1 MAKNNKI
8 IFEVVATAKGLK
20 VVSKDAEKLTKNTD
34 NADRSTKRLQ
44 KSRDKYGRT
53 EKGVAGISSNST
65 KNFSKM
71 QQSIDGGGGGGL
83 VRAYALLAANV
94 FALTA
99 AFGVL
104 SRSAQVD
111 TLTKSI
117 ETLEIVSGKSIKAVG
132 RDLQEASGFSL
143 DFANALRS
151 TSLALS
157 AGFNADQIVQL
168 GEVAKNASV
177 SLGRNLADS
186 LDRIFRG
193 VIKVEPELLDEIG
206 LFIRVDEAASKYAD
220 SLGIAQSELTEFQ
233 KRQAFLNES
242 IEQGTKKFQAFEDVD
257 PDAFAILAATFAD
270 LAQGAVSFINQGL
283 VPIIGYFQENRALL
297 VGAFGAVAVSLLRQV
312 IPAMGVFR
320 QNARQAA
327 QEASENFNGFQEE
340 LKSTGN
346 ASKKAAL
353 DMAKVNLK
361 TARSDLKSAEAA
373 RARLPAYKQGGK
385 ALEEANKQL
394 DEATTKEERITALRK
409 KSLAFDKSRKSTNS
423 DIIDAQKKALDDE
436 ADALENVIAKEK
448 TRNNIRQRKVQA
460 VQPQPGT
467 FMDLEQMRLAKA
479 ELRAVSLENISTTA
493 STVGLKAALNQIEV
507 ELYEMSLAA
516 TAAGGSLG
524 FFEKMSFRLSATLT
538 ALSIKMSELMLKLAP
553 FMPFIMIGIALMPL
567 FAKAIGFGGEASKKF
582 GEALDKSNELLD
594 SFDEKLSTARDTIV
608 DTESSFESISD
619 ASTAFNN
626 ALVETSESLL
636 AAREAYRQYIAETN
650 GFVRFFTD
658 FNQSGAT
665 NIVKNEIEALNDIL
679 SNFAGATPEMQNLL
693 STEGLSDQTL
703 EKAVQHAVKLEHQ
716 REKILALEK
725 KEFDLRALEM
735 AGVKT
740 IINERG
746 REEAILSAIAGATR
760 NKNSAIKEGADM
772 QQESTEILLSEGHTL
787 SKLVNIYQKVAD
799 LGKEQVEA
807 QTNAKSALD
816 GATDSAREFAKK
828 FITKTDVD
836 KPLSSFRQITAALAH
851 QNKLGEDSKLSTRD
865 RSNLL
870 NSIANTENAV
880 FDIMTKENK
889 EEFKRLAQM
898 EDGILKELLMLTI
911 LEDEEEQY
919 AKMRLIQLSSKAV
932 LQEIK
937 DISKSIKNIQK
948 ETVVGI
954 EKSFALQKQEK
965 QLAVTAQQAEV
976 RKLRTAS
983 NLTKTEIERLAT
995 LEINANLTAEIAK
1008 LTTKDG
1014 EAMTAIL
1021 AQRKLNN
1028 LLLQQELDI
1037 ATESDRKNIK
1047 IQGILKK
1054 RVDTQEKLN
1063 KSILEGQKLEAQ
1075 ISSALTTGST
1085 TLSATASQKILIAG
1099 EEQRLKT
1106 AKKKADIEK
1115 AILKS
1120 QFAIIKAELKI
1131 LNEKKQFAGI
1141 ANFDYQDT
1149 VDGLDEALQNS
1160 IDLIDQGLENS
1171 TTKFVVD
1178 LIKGVESGLGTMDSG
1193 GIDDGGLSDYLD
1205 KITLG
1210 GATLSKLRANTSSAK
1225 GEITKLQKFIA
1236 NESKKDLKDQDILGI
1251 AKADEQIALL
1261 QDSINNFD
1269 AAQIVTKV
1277 GMITAAFSQF
1287 AAQVRAL
1294 GADGEFAATLA
1305 NISGMFLQSFTQMS
1319 QIISDKGSSPLER
1332 FAAQAAAIS
1341 TVIAGF
1347 SAAVAGDAKR
1357 RISQIDEAI
1366 EAEKRLDGKSAQ
1378 SVAKIKEMEK
1388 KKESIGRKAF
1398 ETNKKLQIAQALVST
1413 AAGAAMA
1420 LTLGPLIGPILA
1432 AATVAL
1438 GMAQVALIRKTQYN
1452 GGGGDVQA
1460 SNTALTIGG
1469 RGNSVDTSQRATA
1482 GELAYLRG
1490 GQGSGTNANNFT
1502 PGGAMGRK
1510 GYANGGDG
1518 ITVGERGPEVITPSQ
1533 PVDITPNYALGGQ
1546 SQNINFNI
1554 SAVDGASVQ
1563 NMLNEQQGNIISMIR
1578 QAAND
1583 NGEGFLESVDS
1594 DVYGGGG

>member
-8 IFEVVATAKGLK
+8 IFEVIATAKGLK

-34 NADRSTKRLQ
+34 AADRSTKKLQ
-44 KSRDKYGRT
+44 KSRDRYSRT

-117 ETLEIVSGKSIKAVG
+117 ETLEIASGKSIKAVG

-242 IEQGTKKFQAFEDVD
+242 IDQGTKKFQAFEDVD

-283 VPIIGYFQENRALL
+283 VPIIGYFQANKALL

-320 QNARQAA
+320 QSARQAA
-327 QEASENFNGFQEE
+327 QDASENFTAFQED
-340 LKSTGN
+340 LKTTGE
-346 ASKKAAL
+346 ASKKASL

-385 ALEEANKQL
+385 ALEDANKQL
-394 DEATTKEERITALRK
+394 DKATTKEERITALRK

-423 DIIDAQKKALDDE
+423 EIIDAQKKALDDE

-467 FMDLEQMRLAKA
+467 FMDLEQMRLAKV
-479 ELRAVSLENISTTA
+479 ELRAVALENISTTA
-493 STVGLKAALNQIEV
+493 STVGLRAALSQIDI
-507 ELYEMSLAA
+507 ELKEMSLSAI
-516 TAAGGSLG
+516 AAGGSLG
-524 FFEKMSFRLSATLT
+524 FFEKMSFRLSASLT
-538 ALSIKMSELMLKLAP
+538 ALSIKMSEVMLRLAP
-553 FMPFIMIGIALMPL
+553 FMPFIMIGVALMPML
-567 FAKAIGFGGEASKKF
+567 SKQLGFGGEAAKKF
-582 GEALDKSNELLD
+582 GSAMDETNELLET
-594 SFDEKLSTARDTIV
+594 FDDKLTTASETIQNS
-608 DTESSFESISD
+608 ESSFEGISD
-619 ASTAFNN
+619 ANTAFNN
-626 ALVETSESLL
+626 AIVETNESLIK
-636 AAREAYRQYIAETN
+636 AREAYNLYLAEAKP
-650 GFVRFFTD
+650 FAKFFGD
-658 FNQSGAT
+658 FGGRGSLKIVESEIKAVSEVLANFESAT
-665 NIVKNEIEALNDIL
+665 PEVQELIKVNIDQNAIDAAVEMSKKVVASNNEVTKARDEQLRIEALIKAGQLTIVNSSGKEV
-679 SNFAGATPEMQNLL
+679 SNSIALVNAKARV
-693 STEGLSDQTL
+693 
-703 EKAVQHAVKLEHQ
+703 EKAVKKTNKLEEEQ
-716 REKILALEK
+716 SKLLLKNANMTKGMGAFLE
-725 KEFDLRALEM
+725 ENAE
-735 AGVKT
+735 
-740 IINERG
+740 
-746 REEAILSAIAGATR
+746 
-760 NKNSAIKEGADM
+760 
-772 QQESTEILLSEGHTL
+772 L
-787 SKLVNIYQKVAD
+787 SKDQA
-799 LGKEQVEA
+799 EA
-807 QTNAKSALD
+807 QTNAKSAID
-816 GATDSAREFAKK
+816 GAKDSAREFAKK

-836 KPLSSFRQITAALAH
+836 KPLASFRQITTALQF
-851 QNKLGEDSKLSTRD
+851 QNKLGEDSKLSTKD
-865 RSNLL
+865 RSLL
-870 NSIANTENAV
+870 LDSIAEGENAI

-889 EEFKRLAQM
+889 EKFKNAKTDKERL
-898 EDGILKELLMLTI
+898 KI
-911 LEDEEEQY
+911 LEDEEVNY
-919 AKMRLIQLSSKAV
+919 NNIRLQQLSSKAV
-932 LQEIK
+932 LKEIK
-937 DISKSIKNIQK
+937 DLSKSIKNIQK

-954 EKSFALQKQEK
+954 EKSFMLQKEEK
-965 QLAVTAQQAEV
+965 RIAIELEKGNIRNLSVASDLTTKQIETLATKKIDA
-976 RKLRTAS
+976 
-983 NLTKTEIERLAT
+983 NLTK
-995 LEINANLTAEIAK
+995 EIAE

-1028 LLLQQELDI
+1028 MLLQQELDI

-1054 RVDTQEKLN
+1054 RIATQEKLN

-1149 VDGLDEALQNS
+1149 VDGLDTALQNS

-1178 LIKGVESGLGTMDSG
+1178 MIKGVESGLGNMDFG
-1193 GIDDGGLSDYLD
+1193 GIDDGGLSTYLD

-1210 GATLSKLRANTSSAK
+1210 GTTLSKLRTNTASAK
-1225 GEITKLQKFIA
+1225 NKISELQKFIA

-1251 AKADEQIALL
+1251 QDADKQIGAL
-1261 QDSINNFD
+1261 QDSINSFD

-1287 AAQVRAL
+1287 ADQVRTL

-1319 QIISDKGSSPLER
+1319 TIIQDKGSSPLEK

-1469 RGNSVDTSQRATA
+1469 RGNSVDTSKRATA

-1490 GQGSGTNANNFT
+1490 AQGSGTTANNFT

-1533 PVDITPNYALGGQ
+1533 PVDIIPNYALGGQ
-1546 SQNINFNI
+1546 AQNINFNI
-1554 SAVDGASVQ
+1554 SGVDGASVQ

>member
-34 NADRSTKRLQ
+34 AADRSTKKLR
-44 KSRDKYGRT
+44 KSRDSYMRT

-71 QQSIDGGGGGGL
+71 QQSIDGGGGGGGL

-117 ETLEIVSGKSIKAVG
+117 ETLEIASGKSIKAVG

-143 DFANALRS
+143 DFANSLRS

-157 AGFNADQIVQL
+157 AGFNADQIIQL

-242 IEQGTKKFQAFEDVD
+242 IDQGSKKFSAFSDVD

-283 VPIIGYFQENRALL
+283 VPIIGYFQANKALL

-320 QNARQAA
+320 QSARQAA
-327 QEASENFNGFQEE
+327 QDASENFSAFQED
-340 LKSTGN
+340 LKTTGE
-346 ASKKAAL
+346 ASKKASL
-353 DMAKVNLK
+353 DMAKVSLK
-361 TARSDLKSAEAA
+361 SARADLKGAEAA
-373 RARLPAYKQGGK
+373 RARVPAYKQGGK

-394 DEATTKEERITALRK
+394 DKASTKEERISALRQ
-409 KSLAFDKSRKSTNS
+409 KSAAFEKSRKKTNS
-423 DIIDAQKKALDDE
+423 DIIDAQQKALNDE

-467 FMDLEQMRLAKA
+467 FMDLEQMRLAKV

-493 STVGLKAALNQIEV
+493 STVGLRAALAQIDI
-507 ELYEMSLAA
+507 ELKEMSISAI
-516 TAAGGSLG
+516 AAGGSLG
-524 FFEKMSFRLSATLT
+524 FFEKMSFRLSASLT
-538 ALSIKMSELMLKLAP
+538 ALSIKMSEVMLKLAP
-553 FMPFIMIGIALMPL
+553 FMPFIMIGVALMPML
-567 FAKAIGFGGEASKKF
+567 SKVMGFGSEAAKKF
-582 GEALDKSNELLD
+582 GSAMDETNELLET
-594 SFDEKLSTARDTIV
+594 FDDKLTTASETIQNS
-608 DTESSFESISD
+608 ESSFEGISD
-619 ASTAFNN
+619 ANTAFNN
-626 ALVETSESLL
+626 AIMETNKSLI
-636 AAREAYRQYIAETN
+636 AAREAYNLYLAEAKP
-650 GFVRFFTD
+650 FAKFFGD
-658 FNQSGAT
+658 FGGRGSLK
-665 NIVKNEIEALNDIL
+665 IVESEIKAVSDVLA
-679 SNFAGATPEMQNLL
+679 NFESATPEVQELIKVNVDKDTIDAAVEMSKKIVASNDEVTNARNEQLRIESLIKAGQLKIVNSSGKEVLNSTALVNVKARVNKALKETNDLEEQQGKLL
-693 STEGLSDQTL
+693 L
-703 EKAVQHAVKLEHQ
+703 
-716 REKILALEK
+716 
-725 KEFDLRALEM
+725 
-735 AGVKT
+735 
-740 IINERG
+740 
-746 REEAILSAIAGATR
+746 
-760 NKNSAIKEGADM
+760 KNGN
-772 QQESTEILLSEGHTL
+772 L
-787 SKLVNIYQKVAD
+787 SKGMGAFLEENAALSKDQA
-799 LGKEQVEA
+799 EA
-807 QTNAKSALD
+807 QTNAKSAID
-816 GATDSAREFAKK
+816 GAKDSAREFAKK

-836 KPLSSFRQITAALAH
+836 KPLASLRQITTALRF
-851 QNKLGEDSKLSTRD
+851 QRDENDVIKISTKD
-865 RSNLL
+865 RTLL
-870 NSIANTENAV
+870 LDSIANKENAI
-880 FDIMTKENK
+880 FDLLTMESKEK
-889 EEFKRLAQM
+889 
-898 EDGILKELLMLTI
+898 LKNAKT
-911 LEDEEEQY
+911 DEE
-919 AKMRLIQLSSKAV
+919 RLKILNDEEVNYNKIRLQQLSSKAV
-932 LQEIK
+932 LKEIK
-937 DISKSIKNIQK
+937 DLSKSIKNIQK
-948 ETVVGI
+948 ETVVGL
-954 EKSFALQKQEK
+954 EKSFMLQKQEK
-965 QLAVTAQQAEV
+965 QIAIELEKGNIRNLSVASDLTTKQIETLATKKIDA
-976 RKLRTAS
+976 
-983 NLTKTEIERLAT
+983 NLTK
-995 LEINANLTAEIAK
+995 EIAK

-1028 LLLQQELDI
+1028 MLLQQELDI

-1054 RVDTQEKLN
+1054 RIDTQEKLN
-1063 KSILEGQKLEAQ
+1063 KAMLEGEKINAQ

-1099 EEQRLKT
+1099 EETRLKT

-1115 AILKS
+1115 AILTS

-1131 LNEKKQFAGI
+1131 LNDKKEFAGI

-1149 VDGLDEALQNS
+1149 VDGLDTALQNS

-1171 TTKFVVD
+1171 ASKFVVD
-1178 LIKGVESGLGTMDSG
+1178 LIKGVESGLNFTGM
-1193 GIDDGGLSDYLD
+1193 DDGGLTDYLD

-1210 GATLSKLRANTSSAK
+1210 GATLSKLRTNTASAK
-1225 GEITKLQKFIA
+1225 NKISELQQFIA
-1236 NESKKDLKDQDILGI
+1236 NESKKDVDKQDILGI
-1251 AKADEQIALL
+1251 NDADKQIAKL
-1261 QDSINNFD
+1261 QDSIDSFD
-1269 AAQIVTKV
+1269 AAQIVTKI

-1305 NISGMFLQSFTQMS
+1305 NVSSMFLQSFTQMS
-1319 QIISDKGSSPLER
+1319 AVINDKGSSPLER
-1332 FAAQAAAIS
+1332 FAAQAAAVS

-1366 EAEKRLDGKSAQ
+1366 EAEKRLDGKSSQ

-1469 RGNSVDTSQRATA
+1469 RGNSVDTSQRASA
-1482 GELAYLRG
+1482 GELSYLRG
-1490 GQGSGTNANNFT
+1490 DRGVGTNANNFT

-1510 GYANGGDG
+1510 GYANGGDS
-1518 ITVGERGPEVITPSQ
+1518 IVVGERGPEVISPAQ
-1533 PVDITPNYALGGQ
+1533 PIDITPNYALGGQ
-1546 SQNINFNI
+1546 GQNINFNI

-1583 NGEGFLESVDS
+1583 NGEAFLEAVDS
-1594 DVYGGGG
+1594 DVYGGSG

>member
-34 NADRSTKRLQ
+34 AADRSTKKLQ
-44 KSRDKYGRT
+44 KSRDRYSRT

-117 ETLEIVSGKSIKAVG
+117 ETLEIASGKSIKAVG

-143 DFANALRS
+143 DFANSLRS

-242 IEQGTKKFQAFEDVD
+242 IDQGTRKFQAFEDVD

-283 VPIIGYFQENRALL
+283 VPIIGYFQQNKALL
-297 VGAFGAVAVSLLRQV
+297 VGAFGAIAVSLLRQV

-320 QNARQAA
+320 QNARQSA
-327 QEASENFNGFQEE
+327 QEASDNFSNFQEE
-340 LKSTGN
+340 LKSTGE

-385 ALEEANKQL
+385 ALEDANKQL
-394 DEATTKEERITALRK
+394 DKATTKEERITALRK

-423 DIIDAQKKALDDE
+423 EIIDAQKKALDDE

-460 VQPQPGT
+460 VQPQKGT
-467 FMDLEQMRLAKA
+467 FMDLEQMRLAKV

-493 STVGLKAALNQIEV
+493 STVGLKAALQQIEV

-524 FFEKMSFRLSATLT
+524 FFEKMSFRLSASLT

-553 FMPFIMIGIALMPL
+553 FMPFIMIGIALMPML
-567 FAKAIGFGGEASKKF
+567 AKAIGFGGEASKKF
-582 GEALDKSNELLD
+582 SESMDKSKEMLE
-594 SFDEKLSTARDTIV
+594 SFDDKLAKV
-608 DTESSFESISD
+608 TETVNDSNSSFEALSD
-619 ASTAFNN
+619 ANTAFNN
-626 ALVETSESLL
+626 AIAETSKTLTES
-636 AAREAYRQYIAETN
+636 REAYRLYLAETN

-658 FNQSGAT
+658 FAGRGAAKLVQNEISAVSEILANFESST
-665 NIVKNEIEALNDIL
+665 PEVQALIRTAIDENIIDDAVAMSQKIVKNNEEIIRLEREHMDLIALL
-679 SNFAGATPEMQNLL
+679 
-693 STEGLSDQTL
+693 
-703 EKAVQHAVKLEHQ
+703 
-716 REKILALEK
+716 
-725 KEFDLRALEM
+725 M
-735 AGVKT
+735 AGQEYITDENGKQVRIVTELGSAENAKMKA
-740 IINERG
+740 INEG
-746 REEAILSAIAGATR
+746 TKLQEQQSNALL
-760 NKNSAIKEGADM
+760 KNSKTLGETVGLFEDI
-772 QQESTEILLSEGHTL
+772 TVL
-787 SKLVNIYQKVAD
+787 SKDQA
-799 LGKEQVEA
+799 EA
-807 QTNAKSALD
+807 QTNAKSAID
-816 GATDSAREFAKK
+816 GAKDSAREFAKK

-836 KPLSSFRQITAALAH
+836 KPLSSLKQITTALRF
-851 QNKLGEDSKLSTRD
+851 QRDENDNIKLSTKD
-865 RSNLL
+865 RTLL
-870 NSIANTENAV
+870 LDSIANKENAI
-880 FDIMTKENK
+880 FDLLTMESKEKLKNAKTDK
-889 EEFKRLAQM
+889 ERL
-898 EDGILKELLMLTI
+898 KI
-911 LEDEEEQY
+911 LEDEEVEY
-919 AKMRLIQLSSKAV
+919 GKIRLQQLSSKAV

-948 ETVVGI
+948 ETVVGV

-965 QLAVTAQQAEV
+965 QLAVSAQEASV
-976 RKLRTAS
+976 RQLRVASKL
-983 NLTKTEIERLAT
+983 TETDLKRLAT
-995 LEINANLTAEIAK
+995 LEINANLTKEIAE
-1008 LTTKDG
+1008 LTDKDG

-1063 KSILEGQKLEAQ
+1063 KAILEGQKLEAQ

-1149 VDGLDEALQNS
+1149 VDGLDTALQNS

-1178 LIKGVESGLGTMDSG
+1178 MIKGVESGLGNMDFG
-1193 GIDDGGLSDYLD
+1193 GIDDGGLSTYLD

-1210 GATLSKLRANTSSAK
+1210 GTTLSKLRTNTASAK
-1225 GEITKLQKFIA
+1225 NKISELQKFVA

-1251 AKADEQIALL
+1251 RDADKQIGAL
-1261 QDSINNFD
+1261 QDSINSFD

-1287 AAQVRAL
+1287 ADQVRTL

-1319 QIISDKGSSPLER
+1319 TIIQDKGSSPLEK

-1469 RGNSVDTSQRATA
+1469 RGNSVDTSKRATA

-1490 GQGSGTNANNFT
+1490 AQGSGTNANNFT

-1533 PVDITPNYALGGQ
+1533 PVDIIPNYALGGQ
-1546 SQNINFNI
+1546 AQNINFNI

-1583 NGEGFLESVDS
+1583 NGEGFLETVDPT
-1594 DVYGGGG
+1594 VYGGGG